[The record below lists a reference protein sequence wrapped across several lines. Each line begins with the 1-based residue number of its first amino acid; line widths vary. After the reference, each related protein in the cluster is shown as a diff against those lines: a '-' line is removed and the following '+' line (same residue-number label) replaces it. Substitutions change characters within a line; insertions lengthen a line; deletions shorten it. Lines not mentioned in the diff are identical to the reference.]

1 MSRRIEDI
9 EVLRG
14 VAVLAVVLHHSIG
27 NLFTWTTPGLSRFSA
42 YFSGAFGVDLFFAI
56 SGFVIARDLVP
67 RLQAATGSDMAFRI
81 TVAFWIRRAW
91 RLLPSAW
98 TWLALTLVAVV
109 LFNQSGVF
117 GGFRTNLEA
126 TVAGVL
132 QVANLRFAETF
143 GRSEYG
149 ASFVYWTLS
158 LEEQFYLIL
167 PLLVLVSRRFL
178 PYVLIAIV
186 VYQLFSTRTLM
197 TVVFRTDAIALGVLL
212 ALWSMHSTYAI
223 ARPVFLSR
231 IKWAGTLAMLGL
243 VLCMGI
249 LGSEVLHVVSGRFS
263 WFAVLSL
270 LLVWIASYDMNVLTP
285 ARPLKRLM
293 LWIGSRSYAIYL
305 IHIPAFFLARE
316 IWFRLRPGVT
326 PGDEMFFPLLLTAGI
341 LLVVLCELNFRL
353 IETPLRLRGSRI
365 AKRFLT
371 EVPENAFSEEPGRYS
386 AKHQ

>member
-167 PLLVLVSRRFL
+167 PLLVLVLYSNTNDGC
-178 PYVLIAIV
+178 
-186 VYQLFSTRTLM
+186 FSNGCHRAGRVIGPLEHAQHL
-197 TVVFRTDAIALGVLL
+197 RDRSAGV
-212 ALWSMHSTYAI
+212 S
-223 ARPVFLSR
+223 
-231 IKWAGTLAMLGL
+231 
-243 VLCMGI
+243 
-249 LGSEVLHVVSGRFS
+249 
-263 WFAVLSL
+263 
-270 LLVWIASYDMNVLTP
+270 
-285 ARPLKRLM
+285 
-293 LWIGSRSYAIYL
+293 
-305 IHIPAFFLARE
+305 
-316 IWFRLRPGVT
+316 
-326 PGDEMFFPLLLTAGI
+326 FP
-341 LLVVLCELNFRL
+341 
-353 IETPLRLRGSRI
+353 
-365 AKRFLT
+365 
-371 EVPENAFSEEPGRYS
+371 
-386 AKHQ
+386 H